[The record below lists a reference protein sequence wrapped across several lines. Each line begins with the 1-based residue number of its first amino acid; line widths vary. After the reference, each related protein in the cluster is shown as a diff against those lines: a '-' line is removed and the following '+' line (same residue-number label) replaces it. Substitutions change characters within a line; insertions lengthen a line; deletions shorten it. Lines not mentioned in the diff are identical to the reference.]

1 MNTYFKA
8 NLLAIYAL
16 ALVSLFVTLPWGS
29 GPYLQKITVIVL
41 AIHVLETVMA
51 FKYVKSYQ
59 GPLLHSIG
67 LSLLYGLLH
76 WLPLARDSKLSHK
89 PTVN

>member
-16 ALVSLFVTLPWGS
+16 ALISLFVTLPWGS
-29 GPYLQKITVIVL
+29 GPYLQRITVIVL
-41 AIHVLETVMA
+41 AVHVLETVVA
-51 FKYVKSYQ
+51 FKYVKLYK
-59 GPLLHSIG
+59 GPLVHSIG

-76 WLPLARDSKLSHK
+76 WLPLAKDSKVVQK
-89 PTVN
+89 PKVD

>member
-16 ALVSLFVTLPWGS
+16 ALVSLFITLPCGS
-29 GPYLQKITVIVL
+29 GPYLQRISIALFAVH
-41 AIHVLETVMA
+41 ALETIVA
-51 FKYVKSYQ
+51 FKHVKSYK

-67 LSLLYGLLH
+67 LSLMYGLLH
-76 WLPLARDSKLSHK
+76 WLPLAKAGK
-89 PTVN
+89 AKNGG